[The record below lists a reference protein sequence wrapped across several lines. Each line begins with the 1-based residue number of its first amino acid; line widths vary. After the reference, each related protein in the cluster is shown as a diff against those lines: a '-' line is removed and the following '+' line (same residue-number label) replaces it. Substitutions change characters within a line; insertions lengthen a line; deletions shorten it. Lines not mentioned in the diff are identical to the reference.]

1 MAYLCQW
8 NFLIVWHFLHAFVL
22 IVLLHVAF
30 VIVFVY
36 FLKERKK
43 GRCCIFIFCIAS
55 CKTRSVHRCS
65 LAPTCSFYVPSSAY
79 RCTRHY
85 TIERVLATCSVVDQ
99 QYWLQLT
106 VLVVTYRYDP
116 LATGACLVFNK
127 YYLYKYSCVCHLLFS
142 SSSERPPTEYNLTWR
157 QIADLITGVWNPWFG
172 KETWPR
178 TGRRFIRIMK

>member
-1 MAYLCQW
+1 M
-8 NFLIVWHFLHAFVL
+8 
-22 IVLLHVAF
+22 
-30 VIVFVY
+30 
-36 FLKERKK
+36 
-43 GRCCIFIFCIAS
+43 CIAS

-142 SSSERPPTEYNLTWR
+142 SSSERPPTEYNLSNHKRGIIHLANREFWCQMVVVCHSGLR
-157 QIADLITGVWNPWFG
+157 PQIPIKTL
-172 KETWPR
+172 
-178 TGRRFIRIMK
+178 